1 MYILYA
7 LRLGKILLFFRKKRM
22 KICVTGGAGFIGSH
36 IVEECLVKGY
46 EVVVIDNFSTGKEEN
61 LQFASIFPNSM
72 LHIIRGDVSDFD
84 TVKKAVKGCDAVFH
98 EAAVASVQKSIENPP
113 VTFESNAKGTLNV
126 LEASRNNGVKK
137 VIFACSAAIFGD
149 HPEIPKREDSP
160 ILPKSPY
167 GADKYISEV
176 YLRLYNEL
184 YNLTTISLRYFNV
197 FGPRQ
202 DPSSPYSGVISIFT
216 SRIAQGKEI
225 TVFGDGKQ
233 YRDFIFVK
241 DVVQANM
248 LALEKIQ
255 SGFHYY
261 NVGYGKATDL
271 NRLIA
276 ILKQIYNKDIM
287 VNYADARAGDIKES
301 VTDPSKIIRELGFA
315 PGYTVEEGLK
325 ILVESLS

>member
-1 MYILYA
+1 
-7 LRLGKILLFFRKKRM
+7 M
-22 KICVTGGAGFIGSH
+22 KVCITGGAGFIGSH
-36 IVEECLVKGY
+36 IAEECVKKGY
-46 EVVVIDNFSTGKEEN
+46 DVIVFDNFSTGKKEN
-61 LQFASIFPNSM
+61 LSFVKNYHNARIK
-72 LHIIRGDVSDFD
+72 IIKGDVSDY
-84 TVKKAVKGCDAVFH
+84 KAVSKAIKGCEAVFH

-113 VTFESNAKGTLNV
+113 STFESNAKGTLHV

-149 HPEIPKREDSP
+149 HPQIPKREDSP
-160 ILPKSPY
+160 VLPKSPY

-184 YNLTTISLRYFNV
+184 YNLTTVSLRYFNV

-216 SRIAQGKEI
+216 SRIAKGQDI

-248 LALEKIQ
+248 LALEKIH

-271 NRLIA
+271 NTLIN
-276 ILKQIYNKDIM
+276 ILQKIYNKDIT

-301 VTDPSKIIRELGFA
+301 VSDPSKIISQLGFA

-325 ILVESLS
+325 ILVESLT

>member
-1 MYILYA
+1 
-7 LRLGKILLFFRKKRM
+7 M
-22 KICVTGGAGFIGSH
+22 KICITGGAGFIGSH
-36 IVEECLVKGY
+36 IAEECVKKGY
-46 EVVVIDNFSTGKEEN
+46 EVIVFDNFSTGKKEN
-61 LQFASIFPNSM
+61 LLFVKNYHDTP
-72 LHIIRGDVSDFD
+72 LKIIKADVADY
-84 TVKKAVKGCDAVFH
+84 KAIAKAVKGCDAVFH

-113 VTFESNAKGTLNV
+113 ATFESNAKGTLNV

-160 ILPKSPY
+160 VLPKSPY

-216 SRIAQGKEI
+216 SRIAQGKDI

-248 LALEKIQ
+248 LAMEKIQ

-271 NRLIA
+271 NTLIA
-276 ILKQIYNKDIM
+276 ILQKIYNKDIR

-301 VTDPSKIIRELGFA
+301 VTDPSKIIRELGFT

>member
-1 MYILYA
+1 
-7 LRLGKILLFFRKKRM
+7 M

-36 IVEECLVKGY
+36 IAEECVRKGY
-46 EVVVIDNFSTGKEEN
+46 EVIVYDNFSTGKKEN
-61 LQFASIFPNSM
+61 LSFVKNYKNAQ
-72 LHIIRGDVSDFD
+72 LKIIKGDVADYSA
-84 TVKKAVKGCDAVFH
+84 VVKAVEGCDAVFH
-98 EAAVASVQKSIENPP
+98 QAAVASVQKSIECPP
-113 VTFESNAKGTLNV
+113 TTFESNAKGTLNI
-126 LEASRNNGVKK
+126 LEASRNSGVKK

-176 YLRLYNEL
+176 YLRLYTEL
-184 YNLTTISLRYFNV
+184 YNLTTVSLRYFNV

-216 SRIAQGKEI
+216 SRIANGHDI

-248 LALEKIQ
+248 LALEKIN

-261 NVGYGKATDL
+261 NVGYGKVTDL
-271 NRLIA
+271 NMLIA
-276 ILKQIYNKDIM
+276 LLQKIYQKEIT
-287 VNYADARAGDIKES
+287 VNYANARPGDIKES
-301 VTDPSKIIRELGFA
+301 VSDPSKIIQELGFS
-315 PGYTVEEGLK
+315 PKYTVEEGLR

>member
-1 MYILYA
+1 
-7 LRLGKILLFFRKKRM
+7 M
-22 KICVTGGAGFIGSH
+22 KICITGGAGFIGSH
-36 IVEECLVKGY
+36 IAEECIKKGY
-46 EVVVIDNFSTGKEEN
+46 EVIVVDNFSTGKKEN
-61 LQFASIFPNSM
+61 LSFIKNYPNAR
-72 LHIIRGDVSDFD
+72 LKIIKADVADYKA
-84 TVKKAVKGCDAVFH
+84 VAKAVKGCDAVFH

-113 VTFESNAKGTLNV
+113 LTFESNAKGTLNV
-126 LEASRNNGVKK
+126 LEASRTNGVRK

-160 ILPKSPY
+160 VLPKSPY

-176 YLRLYNEL
+176 YLRLYYEL
-184 YNLTTISLRYFNV
+184 YNLTTVSLRYFNV

-216 SRIAQGKEI
+216 SRIAQGKDI

-271 NRLIA
+271 NTLIA
-276 ILKQIYNKDIM
+276 ILQKIYTKDIT

-325 ILVESLS
+325 ILVESLP

>member
-1 MYILYA
+1 
-7 LRLGKILLFFRKKRM
+7 M

-36 IVEECLVKGY
+36 IAEECVTKGY
-46 EVVVIDNFSTGKEEN
+46 EVIVFDNFSTGKKEN
-61 LQFASIFPNSM
+61 LSFVKNYKNAR
-72 LHIIRGDVSDFD
+72 LKIIKGDVADFNALKE
-84 TVKKAVKGCDAVFH
+84 VLKGCNAVFH
-98 EAAVASVQKSIENPP
+98 QAAVASVQKSIECPP

-126 LEASRNNGVKK
+126 LEASRVCGVKK
-137 VIFACSAAIFGD
+137 IIFACSAAIFGD

-160 ILPKSPY
+160 VLPKSPY

-184 YNLTTISLRYFNV
+184 YNLTTVSLRYFNV

-216 SRIAQGKEI
+216 SRIAKGQNI
-225 TVFGDGKQ
+225 TVYGDGKQ

-248 LALEKIQ
+248 LALEKID

-271 NRLIA
+271 NTLIA
-276 ILKQIYNKDIM
+276 LLQKVYQKDIM
-287 VNYADARAGDIKES
+287 VNYAEARAGDIIES
-301 VTDPSKIIRELGFA
+301 VSDPSKIMRELGFLPA
-315 PGYTVEEGLK
+315 YTVEEGLK
-325 ILVESLS
+325 ILVESLG

>member
-1 MYILYA
+1 
-7 LRLGKILLFFRKKRM
+7 M
-22 KICVTGGAGFIGSH
+22 KICITGGAGFIGSH
-36 IVEECLVKGY
+36 IAEECVKKGY
-46 EVVVIDNFSTGKEEN
+46 EVIVFDNFSTGKKEN
-61 LQFASIFPNSM
+61 LSFVKNFPGSR
-72 LHIIRGDVSDFD
+72 LKIVKGDVADYKAVS
-84 TVKKAVKGCDAVFH
+84 KAVKGCNAIFH

-113 VTFESNAKGTLNV
+113 ATFESNAKGTLNV
-126 LEASRNNGVKK
+126 LEASRNNGVTK

-160 ILPKSPY
+160 VLPKSPY

-184 YNLTTISLRYFNV
+184 YNLTTVSLRYFNV

-216 SRIAQGKEI
+216 TRIAQGKDI

-248 LALEKIQ
+248 LALEKIN

-271 NRLIA
+271 NTLIA
-276 ILKQIYNKDIM
+276 ILKKIYNKDIK
-287 VNYADARAGDIKES
+287 VNYAEARAGDIKES
-301 VTDPSKIIRELGFA
+301 VTDPSKIIKELGFT
-315 PGYTVEEGLK
+315 PGYSVEEGLR
-325 ILVESLS
+325 ILVESLQ

>member
-1 MYILYA
+1 
-7 LRLGKILLFFRKKRM
+7 M
-22 KICVTGGAGFIGSH
+22 KVCITGGAGFIGSH
-36 IVEECLVKGY
+36 IAEECVKKGY
-46 EVVVIDNFSTGKEEN
+46 DVIVFDNFSTGKKEN
-61 LQFASIFPNSM
+61 LSFVKNYHNARIK
-72 LHIIRGDVSDFD
+72 IIKGDVSDYKA
-84 TVKKAVKGCDAVFH
+84 VSKAVKGCEAVFH

-113 VTFESNAKGTLNV
+113 STFESNAKGTLHV

-149 HPEIPKREDSP
+149 HPQIPKREDSP
-160 ILPKSPY
+160 VLPKSPY

-184 YNLTTISLRYFNV
+184 YNLTTVSLRYFNV

-216 SRIAQGKEI
+216 SRIAKGQDI

-248 LALEKIQ
+248 LALEKIH

-271 NRLIA
+271 NTLIN
-276 ILKQIYNKDIM
+276 ILQKIYNKDIT

-301 VTDPSKIIRELGFA
+301 VSDPSKIISQLGFA

-325 ILVESLS
+325 ILVESLT

>member
-1 MYILYA
+1 
-7 LRLGKILLFFRKKRM
+7 M
-22 KICVTGGAGFIGSH
+22 KICITGGAGFIGSH
-36 IVEECLVKGY
+36 IAEECVKKGY
-46 EVVVIDNFSTGKEEN
+46 EVIVFDNFSTGKKEN
-61 LQFASIFPNSM
+61 LSFVKNFPGSR
-72 LHIIRGDVSDFD
+72 LKIVKGDVADYKAVS
-84 TVKKAVKGCDAVFH
+84 KAVKCCDAVFH

-113 VTFESNAKGTLNV
+113 ATFESNAKGTLNV
-126 LEASRNNGVKK
+126 LEASRNNGVTK

-160 ILPKSPY
+160 VLPKSPY

-184 YNLTTISLRYFNV
+184 YNLTTVSLRYFNV

-216 SRIAQGKEI
+216 TRIAQGKDI

-248 LALEKIQ
+248 LALEKLH

-271 NRLIA
+271 NTLIA
-276 ILKQIYNKDIM
+276 ILKKIYNKDIK
-287 VNYADARAGDIKES
+287 VNYAEARAGDIKES
-301 VTDPSKIIRELGFA
+301 VTDPSKIIKELGFT
-315 PGYTVEEGLK
+315 PGYSVEEGLR
-325 ILVESLS
+325 ILVESLQ

>member
-1 MYILYA
+1 
-7 LRLGKILLFFRKKRM
+7 M
-22 KICVTGGAGFIGSH
+22 KICITGGAGFIGSH
-36 IVEECLVKGY
+36 IAEECVKKGY
-46 EVVVIDNFSTGKEEN
+46 EVIVFDNFSTGKKEN
-61 LQFASIFPNSM
+61 LSFVKNFPGSR
-72 LHIIRGDVSDFD
+72 LKIVKGDVADYKAVS
-84 TVKKAVKGCDAVFH
+84 KAVKGCNAIFH

-113 VTFESNAKGTLNV
+113 ATFESNAKGTLNV

-160 ILPKSPY
+160 VLPKSPY

-184 YNLTTISLRYFNV
+184 YNLTTVSLRYFNV

-216 SRIAQGKEI
+216 TRIAQGKDI

-248 LALEKIQ
+248 LALEKIN

-271 NRLIA
+271 NTLIA
-276 ILKQIYNKDIM
+276 ILKKIYNKDIK
-287 VNYADARAGDIKES
+287 VNYAEARAGDIKES
-301 VTDPSKIIRELGFA
+301 VTDPSKIIKELGFT
-315 PGYTVEEGLK
+315 PGYSVEEGLR
-325 ILVESLS
+325 ILVESLQ

>member
-1 MYILYA
+1 
-7 LRLGKILLFFRKKRM
+7 
-22 KICVTGGAGFIGSH
+22 
-36 IVEECLVKGY
+36 
-46 EVVVIDNFSTGKEEN
+46 
-61 LQFASIFPNSM
+61 
-72 LHIIRGDVSDFD
+72 
-84 TVKKAVKGCDAVFH
+84 
-98 EAAVASVQKSIENPP
+98 
-113 VTFESNAKGTLNV
+113 V
-126 LEASRNNGVKK
+126 LEASRNNGVTK

-160 ILPKSPY
+160 VLPKSPY

-184 YNLTTISLRYFNV
+184 YNLTTVSLRYFNV

-216 SRIAQGKEI
+216 TRIAQGKDI

-248 LALEKIQ
+248 LALEKIH

-271 NRLIA
+271 NMLIS
-276 ILKQIYNKDIM
+276 ILQKIYQKEIT
-287 VNYADARAGDIKES
+287 VNYTDARPGDIKES
-301 VTDPSKIIRELGFA
+301 VTDPSKIIKELGFT
-315 PGYTVEEGLK
+315 PGYSVEEGLR
-325 ILVESLS
+325 ILVESLQ

>member
-1 MYILYA
+1 
-7 LRLGKILLFFRKKRM
+7 M
-22 KICVTGGAGFIGSH
+22 KICITGGAGFIGSH
-36 IVEECLVKGY
+36 IAEECVKKGY
-46 EVVVIDNFSTGKEEN
+46 EVIVFDNFSTGKKEN
-61 LQFASIFPNSM
+61 LSFVKNYPDAH
-72 LHIIRGDVSDFD
+72 LKIIKADVSDYKA
-84 TVKKAVKGCDAVFH
+84 VAKAVKGCDAVFH

-113 VTFESNAKGTLNV
+113 ATFESNAKGTLNV
-126 LEASRNNGVKK
+126 LEASRTNGVKK

-160 ILPKSPY
+160 VLPKSPY

-184 YNLTTISLRYFNV
+184 YNVTTISLRYFNV

-271 NRLIA
+271 NTLIA
-276 ILKQIYNKDIM
+276 ILQKIYNKDIT

-301 VTDPSKIIRELGFA
+301 VTDPSKIIKELGFA
-315 PGYTVEEGLK
+315 PNYTVEEGLK

>member
-1 MYILYA
+1 
-7 LRLGKILLFFRKKRM
+7 M
-22 KICVTGGAGFIGSH
+22 KICITGGAGFIGSH
-36 IVEECLVKGY
+36 IAEECVKKGY
-46 EVVVIDNFSTGKEEN
+46 EVIVFDNFSTGKKEN
-61 LQFASIFPNSM
+61 LSFMKNNHNSS
-72 LHIIRGDVSDFD
+72 LKIVKGDVANYEEVSN
-84 TVKKAVKGCDAVFH
+84 AVKGCDAVFH
-98 EAAVASVQKSIENPP
+98 EAAVASVQKSIENPHA
-113 VTFESNAKGTLNV
+113 TFESNAKGTLNV
-126 LEASRNNGVKK
+126 LEASRNYGVKK

-160 ILPKSPY
+160 VLPKSPY

-216 SRIAQGKEI
+216 SRIAQGKDI

-233 YRDFIFVK
+233 YRDFIYVK

-248 LALEKIQ
+248 LALEKIH

-271 NRLIA
+271 NTLIA
-276 ILKQIYNKDIM
+276 ILQRIYNKDIK
-287 VNYADARAGDIKES
+287 VNYAEARAGDIKES
-301 VTDPSKIIRELGFA
+301 VTDPSKIIRELGFT
-315 PGYTVEEGLK
+315 PRYSVEEGLRM
-325 ILVESLS
+325 LVESL

>member
-1 MYILYA
+1 
-7 LRLGKILLFFRKKRM
+7 M
-22 KICVTGGAGFIGSH
+22 KICITGGAGFIGSH
-36 IVEECLVKGY
+36 IAEECVKKGY
-46 EVVVIDNFSTGKEEN
+46 EVIVFDNFSTGKKEN
-61 LQFASIFPNSM
+61 LSFVKNYPDAH
-72 LHIIRGDVSDFD
+72 LKIIKADVSDYKA
-84 TVKKAVKGCDAVFH
+84 VAKAVKGCDAVFH

-113 VTFESNAKGTLNV
+113 ATFESNAKGTLNV
-126 LEASRNNGVKK
+126 LEASRTNGVKK

-160 ILPKSPY
+160 VLPKSPY

-184 YNLTTISLRYFNV
+184 YNVTTISLRYFNV

-216 SRIAQGKEI
+216 SRIAQGKAI

-271 NRLIA
+271 NTLIA
-276 ILKQIYNKDIM
+276 ILQKIYNKDIT

-301 VTDPSKIIRELGFA
+301 VTDPSKIIKELGFA
-315 PGYTVEEGLK
+315 PNYTVEEGLK

>member
-1 MYILYA
+1 
-7 LRLGKILLFFRKKRM
+7 M
-22 KICVTGGAGFIGSH
+22 KICITGGAGFIGSH
-36 IVEECLVKGY
+36 IAEECVNKGY
-46 EVVVIDNFSTGKEEN
+46 EVIVFDNFSTGKKEN
-61 LQFASIFPNSM
+61 LSFVKNFIGSSLKIVK
-72 LHIIRGDVSDFD
+72 GDVADYKAVS
-84 TVKKAVKGCDAVFH
+84 KAVKGCDAVFH

-126 LEASRNNGVKK
+126 LEASRNNGVTK

-160 ILPKSPY
+160 VLPKSPY

-184 YNLTTISLRYFNV
+184 YNLTTVSLRYFNV

-216 SRIAQGKEI
+216 TRIAQGKDI

-248 LALEKIQ
+248 LALEKLH

-271 NRLIA
+271 NTLIT
-276 ILKQIYNKDIM
+276 ILQKIYQKEIT
-287 VNYADARAGDIKES
+287 VNYTDARPGDIKES
-301 VTDPSKIIRELGFA
+301 VTDPSKIIKELGFT
-315 PGYTVEEGLK
+315 PGYSVEEGLR
-325 ILVESLS
+325 ILVESLQ

>member
-1 MYILYA
+1 
-7 LRLGKILLFFRKKRM
+7 M
-22 KICVTGGAGFIGSH
+22 KICITGGAGFIGSH
-36 IVEECLVKGY
+36 IAEECIKKGY
-46 EVVVIDNFSTGKEEN
+46 EVIVFDNFSTGKKEN
-61 LQFASIFPNSM
+61 LSFIKNYPDAH
-72 LHIIRGDVSDFD
+72 LKIIKADVSDYKA
-84 TVKKAVKGCDAVFH
+84 VVKAVKGCYAVFH

-113 VTFESNAKGTLNV
+113 ATFESNAKGTLNV
-126 LEASRNNGVKK
+126 LEASRTNGVKK

-160 ILPKSPY
+160 VLPKSPY

-184 YNLTTISLRYFNV
+184 YNVTTISLRYFNV

-216 SRIAQGKEI
+216 SRIAQGKAI

-271 NRLIA
+271 NTLIA
-276 ILKQIYNKDIM
+276 ILQKIYNKDIT

-301 VTDPSKIIRELGFA
+301 VTDPSKIIKELGFA
-315 PGYTVEEGLK
+315 PNYTVEEGLK

>member
-1 MYILYA
+1 M
-7 LRLGKILLFFRKKRM
+7 
-22 KICVTGGAGFIGSH
+22 
-36 IVEECLVKGY
+36 
-46 EVVVIDNFSTGKEEN
+46 
-61 LQFASIFPNSM
+61 
-72 LHIIRGDVSDFD
+72 
-84 TVKKAVKGCDAVFH
+84 
-98 EAAVASVQKSIENPP
+98 
-113 VTFESNAKGTLNV
+113 
-126 LEASRNNGVKK
+126 
-137 VIFACSAAIFGD
+137 
-149 HPEIPKREDSP
+149 
-160 ILPKSPY
+160 
-167 GADKYISEV
+167 
-176 YLRLYNEL
+176 RLYNEL

-271 NRLIA
+271 NTLIA
-276 ILKQIYNKDIM
+276 ILQKIYNKDIT

-301 VTDPSKIIRELGFA
+301 VTDPSKIIRELGFT
-315 PGYTVEEGLK
+315 PGYTVEDGLK